1 MPVCAHLLPVVPDA
15 LDVGVVALGV
25 LLLLNRGDDAP
36 RRTPGANHVLV
47 PEKEKEKKKD
57 KHQHT
62 HNRRNEIVYKKK
74 DDEKRNTQHQFVST
88 VCELR
93 ILRISKSQEMKE
105 ERKKKKKKAPLTP
118 RRGGCA
124 PRQ

>member
-47 PEKEKEKKKD
+47 PEKEKEKKK
-57 KHQHT
+57 
-62 HNRRNEIVYKKK
+62 
-74 DDEKRNTQHQFVST
+74 
-88 VCELR
+88 
-93 ILRISKSQEMKE
+93 
-105 ERKKKKKKAPLTP
+105 ERKKKE
-118 RRGGCA
+118 
-124 PRQ
+124 RQASTHTQQTE